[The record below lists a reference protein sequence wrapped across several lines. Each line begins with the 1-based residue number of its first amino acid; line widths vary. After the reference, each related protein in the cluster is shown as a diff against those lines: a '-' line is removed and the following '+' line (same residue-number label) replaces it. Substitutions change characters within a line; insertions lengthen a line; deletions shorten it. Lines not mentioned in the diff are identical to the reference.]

1 MNDTNRSRT
10 TRGKDSLRPAA
21 LVARALALAFFCT
34 AGTLAMASTLPLES
48 GLYASSLAE
57 SVPWIQPRQATT
69 HPLGIQTLSVERKE
83 IKQEPDTLLINV
95 YQFNYPLEQ
104 ARLISVDISD
114 ERILGNQA
122 IESVH
127 LPLNDNEIS
136 FARKLLSSQEDILA
150 KLRDEQV
157 RRGVTTFV
165 ELSQLDVKASVFE
178 PLDTSHPCHRQRC
191 ALMSLFD
198 QTRTVFSIEPV
209 INLQTIQVDLLK
221 RR

>member
-1 MNDTNRSRT
+1 MNDNYRFRT
-10 TRGKDSLRPAA
+10 ALGVDSPRLAT
-21 LVARALALAFFCT
+21 LLALALAFFCI
-34 AGTLAMASTLPLES
+34 AGAVAKASTLPPES
-48 GLYASSLAE
+48 GLYARSLAE
-57 SVPWIQPRQATT
+57 SVPWNQPRQAIT
-69 HPLGIQTLSVERKE
+69 HPLGVQTLSVERKE
-83 IKQEPDTLLINV
+83 IKREPDTLLINV

-114 ERILGNQA
+114 ERILANQA

-136 FARKLLSSQEDILA
+136 FARELLSSQEGILA
-150 KLRDEQV
+150 QLRDEQV
-157 RRGVTTFV
+157 RRGVSAFV

-178 PLDTSHPCHRQRC
+178 PLDTSHPCYRQRC

-221 RR
+221 R

>member
-1 MNDTNRSRT
+1 MNDNYRFRT
-10 TRGKDSLRPAA
+10 TRGVDSPRLAT
-21 LVARALALAFFCT
+21 LLALALAIFGI
-34 AGTLAMASTLPLES
+34 AGAVAKASTLPPES
-48 GLYASSLAE
+48 GLHARSLAE
-57 SVPWIQPRQATT
+57 NVPWNQPRQAIT
-69 HPLGIQTLSVERKE
+69 HPLGVQTLSVERKE
-83 IKQEPDTLLINV
+83 IKREPDTSLINV

-114 ERILGNQA
+114 ERILANQA

-136 FARKLLSSQEDILA
+136 FARELLSSQEDILA
-150 KLRDEQV
+150 QLRDEQV
-157 RRGVTTFV
+157 RRGVSAFV

-178 PLDTSHPCHRQRC
+178 PLDTSHPCYRQRC

-221 RR
+221 R